1 MKKRKLTTKIDKH
14 FDKVRLLPESLNDA
28 DRTVEM
34 VFTTSKPVRMY
45 GFTDRGFEE
54 FNETLSMDPSH
65 VDLDR
70 MKKGAPLL
78 DSHDRF
84 GGLGKQLGVVEDV
97 WLNGEELHGR
107 VRFSKRDEVE
117 PFYQDVKDGI
127 IKNASIGYRVYRYE
141 DVSEDDD
148 KIRTLRAVKWE
159 GFEISLV
166 TVPADSG
173 AQVKSAK
180 ECEKNECEIEL
191 KIENSEEITMPTK
204 EEKKDTQT
212 QLDKVRAEEREKS
225 AKIIRACRQAGLGD
239 DLAEEIIDGGHSYSR
254 ALEIIQEKWAEKDQK
269 DPSPEPAKI
278 DSVEITR
285 DEVETKRQAI
295 SDAIIHRHDPKF
307 KLENDKS
314 KDYMHLSAFEVAKEI
329 VSENG
334 YNVKGVSKQE
344 IIKRAFHS
352 TSDFTNILENV
363 ASKRL
368 QMGYESVPQVWREFM
383 REGTLRDF
391 KQTSI
396 AHLDEAP
403 ALQELGEGAEIKYG
417 TMGDSKE
424 VYQLA
429 TYAKGVSVT
438 RQTIIND
445 DLGAF
450 IKVNESFGRA
460 AAHLENTVA
469 LKNQIIDNP
478 TMGDGTVLFHAD
490 HSNLGTPGA
499 LAEATLSELKQLIRE
514 QTDSQGR
521 EMELS
526 PAFLLCGADNEVT
539 AKKLLAAQSANG
551 GYNVFGNEFKLLIS
565 TLVGSGD
572 YYLIA
577 NPNQIENV
585 EYAYLEGARGVQIE
599 SENTFDVLGVK
610 IRAYLDF
617 AAKAVNYRSMAYNA
631 GS

>member
-1 MKKRKLTTKIDKH
+1 MKTRKIKTKIDQH
-14 FDKVRLLPESLNDA
+14 FDKCRLLPESLNDQ
-28 DRTVEM
+28 DRTVEL

-45 GFTDRGFEE
+45 GFTDRGLEE
-54 FNETLSMDPSH
+54 FYESLSMKEGH
-65 VDLDR
+65 VNLER

-78 DSHDRF
+78 DSHDQL
-84 GGLGKQLGVVEDV
+84 GGLSKQLGVVEDV
-97 WLNGEELHGR
+97 WVEGEELHGR
-107 VRFSKRDEVE
+107 VRFSKREEVE

-127 IKNASIGYRVYRYE
+127 FKNASIGYRVYKYQ
-141 DVSEDDD
+141 DVSGEDDRM
-148 KIRTLRAVKWE
+148 RTLEAISWE
-159 GFEISLV
+159 GMEISLV
-166 TVPADSG
+166 TVPADSS
-173 AQVKSAK
+173 AQIKSAK
-180 ECEKNECEIEL
+180 EDQKNECEIEI
-191 KIENSEEITMPTK
+191 KIEKTGEKTMPTENK
-204 EEKKDTQT
+204 ETQT
-212 QLDKVRAEEREKS
+212 QLDKAKAEERQKA

-269 DPSPEPAKI
+269 DPAPQPAAVET
-278 DSVEITR
+278 VEITR
-285 DEVETKRQAI
+285 DEKETKFEAVA
-295 SDAIIHRHDPKF
+295 DAIIHRHDPKHEVTEASRDF
-307 KLENDKS
+307 L
-314 KDYMHLSAFEVAKEI
+314 HLNALDVCREI
-329 VSENG
+329 VADNG
-334 YNVKGVSKQE
+334 FRTKGISPNE
-344 IIKRAFHS
+344 IIKRAFHA

-368 QMGYESVPQVWREFM
+368 EMGYESVPQVWRRFM
-383 REGTLRDF
+383 SETTLRDF

-403 ALQELGEGAEIKYG
+403 NLEILGEGAEIKYG

-429 TYAKGVSVT
+429 TYAKGLSVT

-450 IKVNESFGRA
+450 AKVSMAFGRA

-478 TMGDGTVLFHAD
+478 LMGDGNNLFD
-490 HSNLGTPGA
+490 SGSHSNVGTAGA
-499 LAEATLSELKQLIRE
+499 LAEGTLSGLEQLLAD
-514 QTDSQGR
+514 QQDSQSR
-521 EMELS
+521 EMELRG
-526 PAFLLCGADNEVT
+526 AFLLVGTDNRT
-539 AKKLLAAQSANG
+539 TGKKLLADQSTQG
-551 GYNVFGNEFKLLIS
+551 GFNVFGDEYELLVS
-565 TLVGSGD
+565 SLVAAGS

-599 SENTFDVLGVK
+599 SEQTFDVLGVK

-617 AAKAVNYRSMAYNA
+617 AAKAINWRSMAYNA